1 MGKTKIRMDLSVES
15 IQSAINQLE
24 RYKITF
30 MRKVEV
36 LTERLAEYGN
46 SIALEKNCRVTNRK
60 NSSFE
65 KRKKL

>member
-24 RYKITF
+24 QYKITF

-36 LTERLAEYGN
+36 FTERLAEYGN
-46 SIALEKNCRVTNRK
+46 SIALYSKNCI
-60 NSSFE
+60 
-65 KRKKL
+65 